1 MAISMACITPCCV
14 GAPDHGDRLRI
25 EAGRYACRAVHLSD
39 GTVPVVKPSSPLSR
53 ARPLWLGD
61 ARRELLWFGLFALFV
76 LGVGIGL
83 RDPWPS
89 DEPRFA
95 LVARWMVEHGQWLFP
110 HRGHELYPDKPPV
123 FMWTQALAYFLT
135 RSWRVAFLLPSL
147 LSALGA
153 LALTY
158 DLARRLWNHRS
169 GLLAALTLLVTIHF
183 TYQMR
188 NAQIDPLL
196 LGWITLANYG
206 LLRHLL
212 LGPAWRWFWLGC
224 FFAGVGVVTKGV
236 GVLALL
242 MLLPFAFARRR
253 HWRHVADIHGAGCWA
268 LGAVAFLL
276 PVLAWLLPM
285 VWIAHAD
292 GDPQHAEYVQNILFG
307 QTVHRYATPPGHLH
321 SPAYFL
327 GIIAVD
333 WLPLSLLLP
342 WALPAWWRRLKRR
355 DARFLLP
362 LGWVALVLVF
372 FSLSP
377 GKRDVYILPALPITA
392 LALAPLLPALL
403 RRRGVRLAV
412 MALTLTIST
421 GLALAGALALMRH
434 PRWSV
439 RLEQSLDPQIWWLF
453 LTIGLA
459 GLLIVALT
467 RLRRAPLGWTALVVV
482 LWSVYG
488 LWGYPLLNADRSALG
503 VMEKARTIAGPGDTI
518 GLVAWKEQNLL
529 MAQGPVVEFGFLKPW
544 PQQFSEATAWLRAAP
559 AQRWLFS
566 LDAAMGDCVD
576 RAKAVHVGHANRREW
591 WMFRADALVPG
602 CIPRGPSATGDDD
615 DG

>member
-1 MAISMACITPCCV
+1 ME
-14 GAPDHGDRLRI
+14 RR
-25 EAGRYACRAVHLSD
+25 
-39 GTVPVVKPSSPLSR
+39 VVKPLPALSR
-53 ARPLWLGD
+53 ARPLWLSS
-61 ARRELLWFGLFALFV
+61 ARAELVWCGLFALFV

-95 LVARWMVEHGQWLFP
+95 LVARWMVEHGHWLFP

-135 RSWRVAFLLPSL
+135 RSWRIAFLLPSL
-147 LSALGA
+147 LSAFGA

-169 GLLAALTLLVTIHF
+169 ALLAALTLLVTIHF

-212 LGPAWRWFWLGC
+212 LGPSWRWFWIGC

-242 MLLPFAFARRR
+242 MLVPFAFARRR
-253 HWRHVADIHGAGCWA
+253 GWRHVARFDGSAGRWA
-268 LGAVAFLL
+268 LGAAAFLL

-285 VWIAHAD
+285 VLIARAD

-362 LGWVALVLVF
+362 LGWIVLVLVF

-392 LALAPLLPALL
+392 LALAPLLSALL
-403 RRRGVRLAV
+403 RRRGVRAA
-412 MALTLTIST
+412 MFALTL
-421 GLALAGALALMRH
+421 ALSGALALGGALAVARH
-434 PRWSV
+434 PKWSL

-453 LTIGLA
+453 LAIGLA
-459 GLLIVALT
+459 GLLIAALT
-467 RLRRAPLGWTALVVV
+467 RLRRAPQGWLAFAAV
-482 LWSVYG
+482 LWSAYG
-488 LWGYPLLNADRSALG
+488 LWGYPLLNGDRSALD
-503 VMEKARTIAGPGDTI
+503 VMRKARTIAGPQATI

-529 MAQGPVVEFGFLKPW
+529 MAQGPVAEFGFLKPW
-544 PQQFSEATAWLRAAP
+544 PQQFADASAWLQADP
-559 AQRWLFS
+559 PQRWLFS
-566 LDAAMGDCVD
+566 LDTAMGQCVD
-576 RAKAVHVGHANRREW
+576 RTKATYVGHANRREW
-591 WMFRADALVPG
+591 WMFRADALVVG
-602 CIPRGPSATGDDD
+602 CVPRADPAQAD
-615 DG
+615 DGSGTD